1 MKVTYQLHSKVALPL
16 VSIG

>member
-1 MKVTYQLHSKVALPL
+1 VSGQLNIPAALPL

>member
-1 MKVTYQLHSKVALPL
+1 MDVSGQLNIPAALPL